1 MPTLPTSEWTDALNR
16 MSVAIER
23 ALADLDRHRNQ
34 WLEVTDNS
42 PTTTAP
48 DQLLVRLEQRVA
60 QWDGKLDAAA
70 ALAASVE
77 KQLEDRESA
86 MERWHQVFV
95 RWRDL
100 IQNTEVASS
109 LSPG

>member
-1 MPTLPTSEWTDALNR
+1 MPTLPTAEWIDALNR
-16 MSVAIER
+16 MSVAIDR
-23 ALADLDRHRNQ
+23 ALADLDRHRNE
-34 WLEVTDNS
+34 WLVVAD
-42 PTTTAP
+42 TTSTTSAP
-48 DQLLVRLEQRVA
+48 EQLLIWLEQRVT

-100 IQNTEVASS
+100 IQNTEVAASP
-109 LSPG
+109 SPG